1 METLT
6 SHSETHNVA
15 HIEQNIRSRLNG
27 RAIDLKLMAL
37 RNGLV
42 LRGRASTYY
51 AKQLAQH
58 AAMES
63 TTLPILENEIEVA
76 WL

>member
-1 METLT
+1 
-6 SHSETHNVA
+6 
-15 HIEQNIRSRLNG
+15 
-27 RAIDLKLMAL
+27 MAL
-37 RNGLV
+37 RDGLV
-42 LRGRASTYY
+42 LRGRAHTYD

-63 TTLPILENEIEVA
+63 TTLPILENEIVVA